1 MLHDKLLTH
10 LLPTVSA
17 IGLTASFAADCYSN
31 QGLGLLGQ
39 FTTALRSP
47 IFLGIIGIQI
57 LHEIGH
63 FLAAAYYK
71 VSPRFLL

>member
-1 MLHDKLLTH
+1 MLYDELHTH
-10 LLPTVSA
+10 LFPTCSA

-31 QGLGLLGQ
+31 QGLGLLEQ
-39 FTTALRSP
+39 FTIALRSP
-47 IFLGIIGIQI
+47 IFLGIIGTQL

-63 FLAAAYYK
+63 FLAASYYK